1 MPNDNL
7 EVKIDQNKIDLIS
20 NFSSKASTSSD
31 RAEEIDKSLDFLKN
45 SLLFNIDKMIK
56 KSDTGEKSSAIKQ
69 ASIETKETNH
79 LLRQFLQKIEMI
91 AGDIK
96 TSLSKQNELILRKK
110 DINGKVVSEKHFSDK
125 RDVEDLNE
133 GLVDQLDQLNENVK
147 KLDTDLL
154 KSSKDG
160 EGQFDKLL
168 GGMLGGFKTMSGT
181 ISSALGAGF
190 GTMIGNAVSGA
201 LGLLFKGIMSPGFL
215 KVGLVGISAVVLKGI
230 WDFMQS
236 PEAADAM
243 HNLGGVNSIGFG
255 APPPPKEQAPI
266 TEEKRKEIEK
276 NRKKGQAEIKKHY
289 NKSFGDRISG
299 MWDAAKEMFGI
310 EGDSKG
316 ENISGK
322 DNQTKVY
329 NAFINAGFSKNQALA
344 LTAEVGRENS
354 FKTELLFG
362 THSDPHN
369 QSSNI
374 GLFSWQGSRKTKLL
388 NFLKS
393 KGLIDKNGRIVQT
406 QAALD
411 AQAEFAMLEMKNNKE
426 YTATKKQFLENP
438 NIDPEQASR
447 VLGRNYIKWRVDD
460 PKYAHHNERRKD
472 YLESTKRK
480 VGLSKKQEE
489 KEAALKGNET
499 AYNGSGT
506 VINSPTQ
513 QVNNN
518 TNNVIT
524 KNIRP
529 YIEDES
535 YHRLMAKTGCYDA
548 FNA

>member
-1 MPNDNL
+1 
-7 EVKIDQNKIDLIS
+7 
-20 NFSSKASTSSD
+20 SS
-31 RAEEIDKSLDFLKN
+31 F
-45 SLLFNIDKMIK
+45 
-56 KSDTGEKSSAIKQ
+56 
-69 ASIETKETNH
+69 
-79 LLRQFLQKIEMI
+79 
-91 AGDIK
+91 
-96 TSLSKQNELILRKK
+96 
-110 DINGKVVSEKHFSDK
+110 
-125 RDVEDLNE
+125 
-133 GLVDQLDQLNENVK
+133 
-147 KLDTDLL
+147 
-154 KSSKDG
+154 
-160 EGQFDKLL
+160 
-168 GGMLGGFKTMSGT
+168 GGGG
-181 ISSALGAGF
+181 A
-190 GTMIGNAVSGA
+190 
-201 LGLLFKGIMSPGFL
+201 
-215 KVGLVGISAVVLKGI
+215 
-230 WDFMQS
+230 
-236 PEAADAM
+236 
-243 HNLGGVNSIGFG
+243 
-255 APPPPKEQAPI
+255 PKEQAPI